1 MKPYPTY
8 KDSGIE
14 WIGEIPKDWEVKK
27 LKYFDSVI
35 MGQSPDSED
44 CNKDR
49 IGISFLQGNADFS
62 STNPIPSVW
71 CEKPNKTAEEDDIL
85 LSVRE
90 PVGAVNIA
98 EQTYGIG
105 RGLCAIRPK

>member
-62 STNPIPSVW
+62 SQ
-71 CEKPNKTAEEDDIL
+71 IL
-85 LSVRE
+85 SQAFGVR
-90 PVGAVNIA
+90 NLTRLQKRTIFFC
-98 EQTYGIG
+98 Q
-105 RGLCAIRPK
+105 